1 MICYI
6 FETVQ
11 KYPRYVQS
19 RIDRISQQINY
30 SYRIMFDY
38 PSYDRIHTYLM
49 EPYVLYVDNKGEIKV
64 IGNIIGEVEYSGIQK
79 IENIDPINQIQTFN
93 VKYIKNFRDVKQS
106 GQSFAPTTKKY
117 ITALPSDD
125 INLILAKHDNILLE
139 SLVYTNDGIGDI
151 VNKNGKLY
159 FVYKGKY
166 YDTLD
171 IVIHNVMRYTS
182 MYSNNLFNIVEDI
195 DVIIFLFTFKNT
207 QFQLQVD
214 ISAFSNEE
222 IAELLNIENQ
232 EADLILAQDIILS
245 IDGQTYHFDF
255 EDIQELEE

>member
-1 MICYI
+1 MGNHLL
-6 FETVQ
+6 
-11 KYPRYVQS
+11 
-19 RIDRISQQINY
+19 QQ
-30 SYRIMFDY
+30 
-38 PSYDRIHTYLM
+38 P
-49 EPYVLYVDNKGEIKV
+49 
-64 IGNIIGEVEYSGIQK
+64 
-79 IENIDPINQIQTFN
+79 
-93 VKYIKNFRDVKQS
+93 
-106 GQSFAPTTKKY
+106 KKY

-207 QFQLQVD
+207 QF
-214 ISAFSNEE
+214 
-222 IAELLNIENQ
+222 
-232 EADLILAQDIILS
+232 
-245 IDGQTYHFDF
+245 
-255 EDIQELEE
+255 